1 MTDCVATEE
10 EARNFI
16 SLQREDIFTNP
27 TLQNL
32 YIKQKHVPCK
42 HY

>member
-1 MTDCVATEE
+1 
-10 EARNFI
+10 
-16 SLQREDIFTNP
+16 LQREDIFTNP

-42 HY
+42 HYWNNIHIF